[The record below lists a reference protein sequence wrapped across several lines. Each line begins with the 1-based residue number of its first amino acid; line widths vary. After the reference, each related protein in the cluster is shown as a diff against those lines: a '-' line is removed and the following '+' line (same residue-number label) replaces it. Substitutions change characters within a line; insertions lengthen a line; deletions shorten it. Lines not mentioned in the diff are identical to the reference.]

1 MCARWRQRRS
11 PTQKTRKR
19 RTASYEV
26 RAHSVLVAQ
35 LLVPLSA
42 ADASSMQRPCSEL
55 QWWPSGTTTQLC
67 GVPAPPPALARRD
80 RAGQGDGAEDPQ
92 SLGGDGGGQLA
103 GRAAQDAYQ
112 PLDPHAGH
120 GLAAGWAGHWSAPR
134 FASSAVQL
142 PAPAFATRVDGRSA
156 VRAGASW
163 GAFTT
168 ARYTASGGDFFG
180 KIAVEYLAYALGLYF
195 GVGAPRPTLGCV
207 GCQRRGRRR

>member
-1 MCARWRQRRS
+1 
-11 PTQKTRKR
+11 
-19 RTASYEV
+19 V
-26 RAHSVLVAQ
+26 VA
-35 LLVPLSA
+35 
-42 ADASSMQRPCSEL
+42 E
-55 QWWPSGTTTQLC
+55 WHTTQLC

-120 GLAAGWAGHWSAPR
+120 GLAAGWAGHWSALR

-142 PAPAFATRVDGRSA
+142 PAPAFARRVDGRSA

-168 ARYTASGGDFFG
+168 ARYIASGGDFFG

-195 GVGAPRPTLGCV
+195 GVGASSPTLGCV
-207 GCQRRGRRR
+207 GCQRRSGATNRDRV